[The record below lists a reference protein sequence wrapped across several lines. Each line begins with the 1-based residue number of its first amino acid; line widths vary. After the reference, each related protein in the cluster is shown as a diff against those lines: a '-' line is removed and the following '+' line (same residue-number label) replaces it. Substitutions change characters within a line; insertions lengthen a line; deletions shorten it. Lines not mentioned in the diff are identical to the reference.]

1 MFERPFWV
9 ERIRDAW
16 TRRPIV
22 YLSGVRRAGKTTL
35 ARMLPEARLLN
46 CDLPSVERALRDP
59 ESFFAS
65 QEPDAV
71 LVFDEVQRLADPS
84 LVLKIAADEFP
95 TLRLLATGSS
105 TLAATRR
112 FRDSLTGR
120 KEAVHLCPILW
131 EECSGVFGIRDLDR
145 RLLRGGLPELLLAPD
160 RHPSRYRDWI
170 DSFYARDVLDL
181 FPVRGRQGFLALLRL
196 LLRRSGGLL
205 DLARAAREA
214 GISRP
219 TLDTYL
225 DALETAQAVRL
236 VRPFSGG
243 GAREIVARPK
253 CYAFDTGFVT
263 LERGWDRLREEDRGV
278 LWEHLALDSLSCRV
292 PPENL
297 FYWRDKSGRELDFVV
312 RRGRDRLDAYECKI
326 NPDEF
331 RAKALD
337 AFRERY
343 PEGRN
348 FVVSPFVREPYR
360 MRRGGR
366 DITVS
371 TIRSTDPAP

>member
-46 CDLPSVERALRDP
+46 CDLPSVERAIGDP

-225 DALETAQAVRL
+225 DALETAQAVRF

>member
-1 MFERPFWV
+1 MIERPFWV
-9 ERIRDAW
+9 ERIRGAW

-35 ARMLPEARLLN
+35 ARMFPEAHFLN
-46 CDLPSVERALRDP
+46 CDLPSVERALHDP

-65 QEPDAV
+65 QAPDAF

-95 TLRLLATGSS
+95 TLRILATGSS

-120 KEAVHLCPILW
+120 KETVHLCPVLW
-131 EECSGVFGIRDLDR
+131 EESSGVFGIRGLDR
-145 RLLRGGLPELLLAPD
+145 RLLRGGLPELLLAPE

-181 FPVRGRQGFLALLRL
+181 FPVRGRRGFLALLRL

-205 DLARAAREA
+205 DLGRAAREA

-219 TLDTYL
+219 TLDAYL
-225 DALETAQAVRL
+225 DALETAHAIRL

-278 LWEHLALDSLSCRV
+278 LWEHLALDALSCRL

-297 FYWRDKSGRELDFVV
+297 YYWRDKSGRELDFVV
-312 RRGRDRLDAYECKI
+312 RRGRDRLDAYECQI
-326 NPDEF
+326 NPAEF
-331 RAKALD
+331 RGKALE

-348 FVVSPFVREPYR
+348 FVASPFVREPYR

-366 DITVS
+366 EVTVCAL
-371 TIRSTDPAP
+371 RSTDPAP